1 MASAGGN
8 RKSGAVPAHAGET
21 DLPEP
26 LPPPATPVRVRGGRR
41 PRLPALWICDRD
53 LVRRRVLGLDAAAAR
68 CRRLA
73 PSDHGGGVD
82 RADRGT
88 PGDAPPGA
96 LGLASACSIARWP
109 SAHFSPV

>member
-8 RKSGAVPAHAGET
+8 RSRAAVAAHAGET
-21 DLPEP
+21 DMPQP
-26 LPPPATPVRVRGGRR
+26 LPPPATPVPVRGGRR
-41 PRLPALWICDRD
+41 PRLPALWICDGD
-53 LVRRRVLGLDAAAAR
+53 LVRRRVLGLHAGAAR

-73 PSDHGGGVD
+73 PIGYGGGVD

-96 LGLASACSIARWP
+96 LGLAAACTIARWP